1 MKFENGAVTYA
12 SGMRWLAISL
22 MCATVTA
29 CGTTHGPVRKSHGKE
44 YFSESEYG
52 VKASP
57 RVAYGNNIPKGG
69 GRYMLGNPYV
79 VKGQWYY
86 PKEDFSY
93 SKVGIA
99 SWYGSAFHGR
109 VTANGEV
116 YDQNSLTA
124 AHPTFPLPSYAR
136 VTNVENGSSIVVR
149 VNDRGPY
156 HPGRII
162 DLSNKTAQM
171 LDLKDSGTGDVR
183 VQYVG
188 KAPLDGHDE
197 PYLMASYIPKGSRLM
212 NPGGQIAT
220 GVMVASNSKRITA
233 DELPDY
239 APAPNRAPRRPAVAL
254 APVAAPAAY
263 SQTAYAGST
272 PTSNYGR
279 SAQDPNLVWG
289 GQAPMPR
296 PAPVQSAAQMAPAQA
311 MPSGGVFEVVLPQ
324 IGPIPY
330 ERPDFYRGA
339 VPVASLETPLV
350 AGYQEAPVRTTKVE
364 LAFDA
369 VMVRNDGLTQQS
381 ILASYH
387 RQHQAQSETA
397 AD

>member
-1 MKFENGAVTYA
+1 MKFENGAVNYA
-12 SGMRWLAISL
+12 TGMRWIAISL

-29 CGTTHGPVRKSHGKE
+29 CGTTTHMAASRKSHGKE
-44 YFSESEYG
+44 YFAESEYG

-86 PKEDFSY
+86 PKEDYSY
-93 SKVGIA
+93 NKVGVA
-99 SWYGSAFHGR
+99 SWYGDAFHGR
-109 VTANGEV
+109 LTANGEV
-116 YDQNSLTA
+116 YDQLSLTA

-136 VTNVENGSSIVVR
+136 VTNVENGASIVVR

-162 DLSNKTAQM
+162 DLSNKTADM

-188 KAPLDGHDE
+188 KAPLDGHDQ
-197 PYLMASYIPKGSRLM
+197 PYLMASYIPKGSRPGLI
-212 NPGGQIAT
+212 PGGQIAT

-239 APAPNRAPRRPAVAL
+239 APTPYRAPRRASAAL
-254 APVAAPAAY
+254 APAVVPVAATY

-272 PTSNYGR
+272 PTSSYGR
-279 SAQDPNLVWG
+279 APSAQEPTLVWG
-289 GQAPMPR
+289 GQT
-296 PAPVQSAAQMAPAQA
+296 PAPVPRMAPAQQQYA
-311 MPSGGVFEVVLPQ
+311 PSVQGAVILPVV
-324 IGPIPY
+324 GPIPY
-330 ERPDFYRGA
+330 ERPGAYRS
-339 VPVASLETPLV
+339 ASLDAPL
-350 AGYQEAPVRTTKVE
+350 EAAYLEPAQKTVSVQ

-369 VMVRNDGLTQQS
+369 VMVRNDGLTQDS
-381 ILASYH
+381 ILAAYR
-387 RQHQAQSETA
+387 RQHDAKTQT
-397 AD
+397 D

>member
-1 MKFENGAVTYA
+1 MKFENGAVTFA
-12 SGMRWLAISL
+12 TGIRWAAISV

-29 CGTTHGPVRKSHGKE
+29 CGTTHGPVAKKSHGKE

-69 GRYMLGNPYV
+69 GRYMLGNPYA
-79 VKGQWYY
+79 VKGKWYY
-86 PKEDFSY
+86 PKEDYSY
-93 SKVGIA
+93 NKVGIA
-99 SWYGSAFHGR
+99 SWYGDAFHGR
-109 VTANGEV
+109 LTANGEV
-116 YDQNSLTA
+116 YDQLSLTA

-136 VTNVENGSSIVVR
+136 VTNVENGSSIIVR

-162 DLSNKTAQM
+162 DLSNKTADM

-188 KAPLDGHDE
+188 KAPLDGHDQ
-197 PYLMASYIPKGSRLM
+197 PYLMASYIPKGSRLPGLI
-212 NPGGQIAT
+212 PGGQIAT

-239 APAPNRAPRRPAVAL
+239 APTPYRAPRRTTAAL
-254 APVAAPAAY
+254 APAAVPVPATY

-272 PTSNYGR
+272 PTSSYGR
-279 SAQDPNLVWG
+279 ASSAQAPTLVWG
-289 GQAPMPR
+289 GQT
-296 PAPVQSAAQMAPAQA
+296 PAPVPQAAPAQQQQYT
-311 MPSGGVFEVVLPQ
+311 PSAQGAIILPVF
-324 IGPIPY
+324 GPIPY
-330 ERPDFYRGA
+330 ERPDSFRGA
-339 VPVASLETPLV
+339 VPMASLDTPLE
-350 AGYQEAPVRTTKVE
+350 AAYQEAPVKTVTVQ

-369 VMVRNDGLTQQS
+369 VMVRNDGLTQDS
-381 ILASYH
+381 ILSSYR
-387 RQHQAQSETA
+387 RQHEAKTQA
-397 AD
+397 D